1 MTTRTI
7 QPANDMRATVI
18 EGYSRRLLDAL
29 ELGGAWSREAR
40 AILSLAA
47 QAGVRLDEETLLWSD
62 VHDLQ
67 MLRLFLRS
75 QNAA

>member
-1 MTTRTI
+1 MMTRTI
-7 QPANDMRATVI
+7 QPEKDAQVTMI

-40 AILSLAA
+40 AILALAA
-47 QAGVRLDEETLLWSD
+47 QVGVRLDEETLMWSD
-62 VHDLQ
+62 IHDLQ

-75 QNAA
+75 QDAA